1 MGRTIAMAS
10 GKGGVGKTTVTA
22 NLGVAL
28 AKLGQRTLVV
38 DADIAMANLSLLFG
52 IQSAPITLHD
62 VLMGEAEIYDAMYD
76 GPFGLKIIPS
86 GLSLTAYRK
95 VEPQKMEGL
104 LSRIKNEFDFILVDV
119 PAGIGDNAIAAL
131 SSSGETILVVT
142 PDPASLA
149 DALKT
154 KLMAERIGVK
164 PIGAIVN
171 MVRGIKGEASEEDI
185 RHVLEL
191 PVLGSIPDDIE
202 VRKSFLMRKPKPVV
216 LRNPNA
222 KASRAFMRIAARLS
236 GVAPPKPK
244 RGGLISF
251 IKALLHRKQ

>member
-28 AKLGQRTLVV
+28 AKLGQKTLVI

-62 VLMGEAEIYDAMYD
+62 VLMGQAEVFDAMYD

-86 GLSLTAYRK
+86 GLSITAYRK
-95 VEPQKMEGL
+95 MEPQKMEEV
-104 LSRIKNEFDFILVDV
+104 LSRVQQDFDYILIDV
-119 PAGIGDNAIAAL
+119 PAGVGDNAVAAM
-131 SSSGETILVVT
+131 SSAGEMLLVVT

-154 KLMAERIGVK
+154 KLIGERLGVR
-164 PIGAIVN
+164 PFAAIVN
-171 MVRGIKGEASEEDI
+171 MVRGIRGEASEEDV
-185 RHVLEL
+185 RHILEL
-191 PVLGSIPDDIE
+191 PVLGSIPEDVE
-202 VRKSFLMRKPKPVV
+202 VRKSFLMRKPQPVI
-216 LRNPNA
+216 LRKPNA
-222 KASRAFMRIAARLS
+222 RASMAFMRIAARLS
-236 GVAPPKPK
+236 GVRVPEQK
-244 RGGLISF
+244 RGGLINF

>member
-1 MGRTIAMAS
+1 MGRAISMAS
-10 GKGGVGKTTVTA
+10 GKGGVGKTTVVA

-28 AKLGQRTLVV
+28 AKLGQKTLVV

-62 VLMGEAEIYDAMYD
+62 VLMGGAEIYDAMYD

-86 GLSLTAYRK
+86 GLSLTSYRK

-104 LSRIKNEFDFILVDV
+104 LSRVKNEFDFILVDV
-119 PAGIGDNAIAAL
+119 PAGIGDNAIAAM

-164 PIGAIVN
+164 PVGVIVN
-171 MVRGIKGEASEEDI
+171 MVRRIKGEATEEDV

-191 PVLGSIPDDIE
+191 PVLGSIPEDIE
-202 VRKSFLMRKPKPVV
+202 VRKSFLMRRPQPVV
-216 LRNPNA
+216 LRKPNA
-222 KASRAFMRIAARLS
+222 EASLAFMRIAARLS
-236 GVAPPKPK
+236 GVALPQPK
-244 RGGLISF
+244 RSGLISF
-251 IKALLHRKQ
+251 IKALFHRKQ